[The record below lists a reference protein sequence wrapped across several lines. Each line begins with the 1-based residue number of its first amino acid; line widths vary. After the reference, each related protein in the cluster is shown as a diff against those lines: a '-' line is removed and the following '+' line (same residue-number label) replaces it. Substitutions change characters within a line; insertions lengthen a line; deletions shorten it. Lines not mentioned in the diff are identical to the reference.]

1 MAKFNHFISDENLHQ
16 VWQLNLSPTV
26 EVLDTGRP
34 VIIPDALM
42 DRKYIDYWTDA
53 QVQRFRTVVLLPLGV
68 CDELGR
74 PMILSVHAAERLDI
88 TEDDLRF
95 LSTLADLAGIAV
107 DKGLRLSIQRAMNNR
122 LEQILQLQRN
132 LMIQALG
139 DSTLDSIL
147 HVGQQFLKTAFIIV
161 DLTEARILCGGFETF
176 EGLNETT
183 LAGFLGNQGW
193 QKIVQLFRDCDPGR
207 FNRIRKLTVPADGED
222 RTLSLIVEPVIIA
235 NQRIGGIALVAD
247 GELDE
252 LSTYTAESIWMVLS
266 VILLKNHIRIEKEF
280 SIYSRYIAE
289 ILEGRLD
296 ADDKLPIAEEKLL
309 LFDKAYRILAVLPGS
324 GKTPNSASRWA
335 IARAANAITTDVILG
350 VMGAFIVLMIPE
362 TDRTS
367 DAFAEITPRIVDD
380 LRRINGRRPVIA
392 QSAPCS
398 KLLDYASAWRKM
410 VRVLRWGLENGSEG
424 LLGVPDAGAFGLL
437 ADIVDHRVT
446 RDYVRNVL
454 GPVRA
459 YDKKHTTQFFPTLQS
474 LVRNGGRPQPAAA
487 ETGVHITTIRYRIDR
502 LKELFGLNLRD
513 SDVRFQL
520 DLALRLDELLP
531 AELGLAPPQYEF
543 LESYQSWRCFFR
555 SNNER
560 RRGAIAD
567 INAKR
572 RLCFVRHHDH

>member
-1 MAKFNHFISDENLHQ
+1 M
-16 VWQLNLSPTV
+16 
-26 EVLDTGRP
+26 
-34 VIIPDALM
+34 
-42 DRKYIDYWTDA
+42 
-53 QVQRFRTVVLLPLGV
+53 
-68 CDELGR
+68 
-74 PMILSVHAAERLDI
+74 
-88 TEDDLRF
+88 
-95 LSTLADLAGIAV
+95 
-107 DKGLRLSIQRAMNNR
+107 
-122 LEQILQLQRN
+122 
-132 LMIQALG
+132 
-139 DSTLDSIL
+139 
-147 HVGQQFLKTAFIIV
+147 
-161 DLTEARILCGGFETF
+161 
-176 EGLNETT
+176 
-183 LAGFLGNQGW
+183 
-193 QKIVQLFRDCDPGR
+193 
-207 FNRIRKLTVPADGED
+207 
-222 RTLSLIVEPVIIA
+222 IIA
-235 NQRIGGIALVAD
+235 NERIGGIALVAD

-252 LSTYTAESIWMVLS
+252 LSTYTAGSIWMVLS

-410 VRVLRWGLENGSEG
+410 VRVLRWGLENGSEVLPG
-424 LLGVPDAGAFGLL
+424 RSRCGCLRPAGRHL
-437 ADIVDHRVT
+437 VDHRVT

-487 ETGVHITTIRYRIDR
+487 ETFVHITTIRYRIDL

-531 AELGLAPPQYEF
+531 AELGLAPPQYDSS
-543 LESYQSWRCFFR
+543 ES
-555 SNNER
+555 
-560 RRGAIAD
+560 
-567 INAKR
+567 
-572 RLCFVRHHDH
+572 